1 MATPAIMDSTNL
13 NQINEQRPG
22 QHLASKKTRDTK
34 DPPDNTKNTL
44 KNSERKVD
52 QFKQQ
57 RQTVPDKTGYT
68 LLKNEIWV
76 GPRNENKNIT
86 SRAPTKNPAP
96 IDENEA

>member
-1 MATPAIMDSTNL
+1 MDSTNL

-34 DPPDNTKNTL
+34 DPPDDTKNIMKNIL

-76 GPRNENKNIT
+76 GPRNENMNI
-86 SRAPTKNPAP
+86 NPRVP
-96 IDENEA
+96 HKTGTRPQLT